1 MIVTAKN
8 TAVMQGH
15 QIFFKM
21 TDREHP
27 PAQIQQRLAR

>member
-1 MIVTAKN
+1 MVVTAKN
-8 TAVMQGH
+8 TPVMQRH

-27 PAQIQQRLAR
+27 PAQIQ

>member
-1 MIVTAKN
+1 MTAKH
-8 TAVMQGH
+8 TSVMQRH
-15 QIFFKM
+15 QTFFKM

>member
-1 MIVTAKN
+1 MTTKD
-8 TAVMQGH
+8 TPDMQRH
-15 QIFFKM
+15 QTLFKV